1 MSVALITGATSGIGK
16 AFAYRLAQSHKNLV
30 LVARNSELLAQLGQD
45 LQIEYGVDVEI
56 IVADLA
62 TRDGIDTVCTR
73 VDSTDNP
80 VVMLINNAG
89 FALGDNFVD
98 SALSQESEGLVVMV
112 QAVMELSHHAAQA
125 MKKRGS
131 GAIINLSSLASRM
144 IAGTYCAHKAWVLN
158 FSQSLAYEL
167 APFGVQVTCVAPGPV
182 RTQFF
187 TKIGVSEAQLYP
199 SWLLRDAEDIV
210 QAALDGVARRKTVVP
225 VGFPANLAFGLMK
238 FAPAALVQRVA
249 YAGPHF

>member
-16 AFAYRLAQSHKNLV
+16 AFACRLAQEQKDLV
-30 LVARNSELLAQLGQD
+30 LVARNNDSLAQLKQE
-45 LQIEYGVDVEI
+45 LQSEYSVSVEI
-56 IVADLA
+56 IKADLA
-62 TRDGIDTVCTR
+62 TREGIDAVCAR
-73 VDSTDNP
+73 IDASDNP
-80 VVMLINNAG
+80 VAMLINNAG

-98 SALSQESEGLVVMV
+98 SPLSREDEGLMVMV
-112 QAVMELSHHAAQA
+112 RAVMELSYHAARV
-125 MKKRGS
+125 MKKCGT